1 VGHLNQR
8 LESTLISDG
17 PDAVSYQLS
26 QVGNDKKGEF
36 LPLCTARTDQK
47 AQQFLSSLDDDPAI
61 GRLIDQTMDFEYEQ
75 AQMLQKS
82 GEDLTPEMWIMK

>member
-1 VGHLNQR
+1 M
-8 LESTLISDG
+8 
-17 PDAVSYQLS
+17 
-26 QVGNDKKGEF
+26 
-36 LPLCTARTDQK
+36 TDNS

-82 GEDLTPEMWIMK
+82 GEDLTPEMWIMKYVVCLIMYGRS

>member
-1 VGHLNQR
+1 M
-8 LESTLISDG
+8 
-17 PDAVSYQLS
+17 
-26 QVGNDKKGEF
+26 
-36 LPLCTARTDQK
+36 TDNS

>member
-1 VGHLNQR
+1 MLSPTSSPKSVMIRKVSDHLKVKACTD
-8 LESTLISDG
+8 ES
-17 PDAVSYQLS
+17 
-26 QVGNDKKGEF
+26 
-36 LPLCTARTDQK
+36 